1 MTLSDERAA
10 RNEALFREV
19 NEEVARLEHR
29 LEGDEPLF
37 VCECANE
44 ACVERV
50 SVPLDA
56 YEELRSH
63 PRRFVLKPGH
73 QQTDV
78 ERVVESTDGY
88 VVVEKT
94 AAAGVV
100 AERTDPRS

>member
-29 LEGDEPLF
+29 LEGDAPLF
-37 VCECANE
+37 VCECADE
-44 ACVERV
+44 TCVERL

-73 QQTDV
+73 EQEQV
-78 ERVVESTDGY
+78 ERVVETNDGY
-88 VVVEKT
+88 ILVEKT

>member
-29 LEGDEPLF
+29 LEGDAPLF
-37 VCECANE
+37 VCECADE
-44 ACVERV
+44 TCVERV

-73 QQTDV
+73 EQEQV
-78 ERVVESTDGY
+78 ERVVETNDGY
-88 VVVEKT
+88 ILVEKT

>member
-19 NEEVARLEHR
+19 NEEVARLEQR
-29 LEGDEPLF
+29 LDTDAPLF
-37 VCECANE
+37 VCECAAEN
-44 ACVERV
+44 CVERV

-56 YEELRSH
+56 YEEIRSH

-73 QQTDV
+73 QQESV
-78 ERVVESTDGY
+78 ERVVDTRDDY
-88 VVVEKT
+88 IVVEKT
-94 AAAGVV
+94 ATAGTV

>member
-19 NEEVARLEHR
+19 NEEVARLEQR
-29 LEGDEPLF
+29 LEGGAPQF
-37 VCECANE
+37 VCECAAE
-44 ACVERV
+44 TCVERV
-50 SVPLDA
+50 ALPLA
-56 YEELRSH
+56 TYERIRSH

-73 QQTDV
+73 EREEL
-78 ERVVESTDGY
+78 ERVVASGGGY

>member
-37 VCECANE
+37 VCECADE
-44 ACVERV
+44 TCVERV
-50 SVPLDA
+50 SVPLRA
-56 YEELRSH
+56 YEEVRSH

-73 QQTDV
+73 QQQDI
-78 ERVVESTDGY
+78 ERLVAATDGY

-94 AAAGVV
+94 EEAGVV